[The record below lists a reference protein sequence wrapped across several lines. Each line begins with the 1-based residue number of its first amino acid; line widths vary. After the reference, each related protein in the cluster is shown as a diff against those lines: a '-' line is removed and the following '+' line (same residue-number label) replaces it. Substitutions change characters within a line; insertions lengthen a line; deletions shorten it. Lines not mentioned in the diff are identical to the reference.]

1 MSFLGRVDAITKGDM
16 ETNPMTRLGKFGLAA
31 ALAVGGMMQISAVLA
46 QSDPTS
52 TGSLGRDY
60 GTLISVLN
68 AGKTPDLT
76 AFNDNSSINCVKVS
90 SLRPEGSSN
99 AAALDS
105 AIEKMQSQ
113 LTELR
118 NNISSNSKFL
128 DKVKSSCAMP
138 DLDVKDVVAVEA
150 GSGGAFSVYIDD
162 RTS

>member
-1 MSFLGRVDAITKGDM
+1 
-16 ETNPMTRLGKFGLAA
+16 
-31 ALAVGGMMQISAVLA
+31 
-46 QSDPTS
+46 
-52 TGSLGRDY
+52 
-60 GTLISVLN
+60 TLISVLN

-90 SLRPEGSSN
+90 SLRPEGNSN

-150 GSGGAFSVYIDD
+150 GSGDAFSVYIDD